1 MYMNIEEGFIICSYE
16 DRMSILKA
24 TKEIKNY
31 TFLTLKDLEDRVLGT
46 AKKKAVFLLMKKY
59 ELSYEVACEYISYMP
74 YVEDKSYSDLKLD
87 SILTAKRHLIEC
99 GMYKNDPLF
108 LNRLKGKKITFYNV
122 DLNSKLRYI
131 QSALPKDCMV
141 YEEAQSIDIKPL
153 IVHEFKNT
161 YDEVLFVCNQIID
174 LIKRG
179 VPLKNIHLC
188 NLNQEYTF
196 LFERM
201 MYSYNI
207 AIDIP
212 TKRNILSQPIAHEF
226 LDLCKEKSS
235 FHEVFESLKQ
245 DSIFYSSLFNLI
257 VSYDLVEDKP
267 SDYIDFL
274 KIKLM
279 EMSFPKDIYE
289 EMISTTEKASYSK
302 DDYVFYLGLN
312 LGISPKVY
320 KDDLYLNDEE
330 LVLIHH
336 LPSTVR
342 NQEAKEKLKRLL
354 LQTDHIFISYKK
366 HDSKEECFPSNVLSE
381 LNHEV
386 KHVDASYGYS
396 KLEDDIRLGI
406 AYTKLLKYK
415 EQSSELNLYSIDHLK
430 YNSFD
435 NRYKGITKETLNE
448 RFERKPLKM
457 AYSNLK
463 TYFACPFSYYADRI
477 LGLNEFKPSMAAR
490 LGTFAHAVLEDSYA
504 DDFKIEESF
513 SKNTNEIAEDVK
525 DKFYFSMMEDVLK
538 SLVDYNKKHEDAS
551 MLKNIEREIHIVYN
565 EGDVMFE
572 GYIDKLM
579 YTEIQGEIYAAI
591 VDYKTGKD
599 IISLDNVEDGFHLQ
613 LPSYMFLLS
622 KYEGFAGKK
631 LHILGIYLQKVNII
645 ALDNTLD
652 ITQQREKSFRLQGYS
667 IKQHELISMLDPEYS
682 KSDYIY
688 GMSTLKDGG
697 FSRYARLVTSNEED
711 ELIGIVD
718 ELIHSANDKIR
729 NAEFPIEPKRIEGI
743 NQSCTFCKYAD
754 ICYKKFEDFKDLE
767 KKPYPKKECDA

>member
-1 MYMNIEEGFIICSYE
+1 MNLEEGFIICSYE
-16 DRMSILKA
+16 DRMDILKA

-31 TFLTLKDLEDRVLGT
+31 TFLTLKDLEDRVLGC
-46 AKKKAVFLLMKKY
+46 AKKKAVFTLMKKY
-59 ELSYEVACEYISYMP
+59 ELSYEVACEYISYIP
-74 YVEDKSYSDLKLD
+74 YVEDKVYSDLKLD
-87 SILTAKRHLIEC
+87 SILTAKKHLIEC
-99 GMYKNDPLF
+99 GMYKTDPLF

-122 DLNSKLRYI
+122 DLNSKIDYI
-131 QSALPKDCMV
+131 KSLLPQDCTILDVEQAM
-141 YEEAQSIDIKPL
+141 EERPL
-153 IVHEFKNT
+153 VVHEARSI
-161 YDEVLFVCNQIID
+161 YEEVLFVCNQIID
-174 LIKRG
+174 LIQSG
-179 VPLKNIHLC
+179 TPLKNIHLC
-188 NLNQEYTF
+188 NLNQEYIF
-196 LFERM
+196 LIERM

-212 TKRNILSQPIAHEF
+212 SKRNILSQPIAHEF
-226 LDLCKEKSS
+226 LDLCREKIS
-235 FHEVFESLKQ
+235 FNEVFECLNQ
-245 DSIFYSSLFNLI
+245 NSIFYSSLLSLV
-257 VSYDLVEDKP
+257 VSYDLVDEAP
-267 SDYIDFL
+267 RDYLEFI

-279 EMSFPKDIYE
+279 EMPFPKDIYE
-289 EMISTTEKASYSK
+289 EMISTTEKENYSK
-302 DDYVFYLGLN
+302 EEYVFYLGLN
-312 LGISPKVY
+312 LGSSPKVY

-330 LVLIHH
+330 LVMIHH
-336 LPSTVR
+336 LPSTLR
-342 NQEAKEKLKRLL
+342 NQVAKEKLKKLL
-354 LQTDHIFISYKK
+354 LHTEHIFISYKK
-366 HDSKEECFPSNVLSE
+366 HDSKEECFPSNILAE
-381 LNHEV
+381 LKYDV

-415 EQSSELNLYSIDHLK
+415 EQSRELEMYSIEHLK

-435 NRYKGITKETLNE
+435 NKYKGITTKTLNE

-490 LGTFAHAVLEDSYA
+490 LGTFAHAVLEDSYKK
-504 DDFKIEESF
+504 DFDIEESF
-513 SKNTNEIAEDVK
+513 SRNTDEIAEDVK
-525 DKFYFSMMEDVLK
+525 DKFYFSMMQDVLK
-538 SLVDYNKKHEDAS
+538 SLVDYNKKHEEAS

-565 EGDVMFE
+565 ENDVMFE

-579 YTEIQGEIYAAI
+579 YTEVQGEIYAAI

-645 ALDNTLD
+645 ALDNTLN
-652 ITQQREKSFRLQGYS
+652 ITEQREKSFRLQGYS
-667 IKQHELISMLDPEYS
+667 IKQHELIPMLDPGYS

-697 FSRYARLVTSNEED
+697 FCRYAKLVTPAEEN

-718 ELIHSANDKIR
+718 KLIHFANDRIR
-729 NAEFPIEPKRIEGI
+729 NAEFPIEPKRIDGI
-743 NQSCTFCKYAD
+743 NQSCMFCKYAD